1 MPVQKISKGLLAAML
16 LLILGLFVANAFS
29 VAGAAIAVLLLLGL
43 VALWQGIPRLPVKTV
58 KIAAAVLLVLYAI
71 LLLAAGFLLAVEPA
85 WDFGRVYAG
94 ALDIAENGAVTYTL
108 EYFLESNNNFFVT
121 YLLAYWFKI
130 ASVFGLAPLYAGILL
145 NCVAIWVSVAVL
157 FWVVCKEWDLH
168 HGLLFLVFCLGFLP
182 LYTYAPIFY
191 TDTLSLPFVSIG
203 VWLWQKIREKSNLGW
218 LLLLG
223 VNGFVGYQL
232 KASVGILYVAM
243 LLFSLARPTRAKCLR
258 LLIVALTMV
267 LLAVG
272 YSGLLKATKVIDLTE
287 IDRYRLPYEHYVMM
301 GLAGTGGYNSS
312 DHELSTSIEDL
323 QTRKETNVAEIKA
336 RLADYG
342 VGGYLAFL
350 AGKIEYTW
358 LDGTYYAPWKLSIDP
373 LQTNDLSAFF
383 RIDGQHYNVYNTLA
397 QGGQI
402 AMLLLMLFAALW
414 YTAQSLPSFVAS
426 LLQKKKTQAA
436 AISTAATSEQATVMP
451 HKLRFGVVTSGE
463 ALIGLLALS
472 VFGLFFF
479 LLIWE
484 TRSRYLVNFT
494 PVFLLLAQNG
504 LAQIRLP
511 RRQVAP
517 QAQKQSEPV

>member
-16 LLILGLFVANAFS
+16 LLILGLFAANAFS
-29 VAGAAIAVLLLLGL
+29 VAGAAIAALLLLGL
-43 VALWQGIPRLPVKTV
+43 VALWQGIQRLSVKTV
-58 KIAAAVLLVLYAI
+58 KIVAAVSLALYFV
-71 LLLAAGFLLAVEPA
+71 LLLAAGILLAVEPS

-108 EYFLESNNNFFVT
+108 AYFLESNNNFFVA

-130 ASVFGLAPLYAGILL
+130 ASVLGLAPLYAGILL
-145 NCVAIWVSVAVL
+145 NCAAIWVSVAVL
-157 FWVVCKEWDLH
+157 FWVVCKEWGLH
-168 HGLLFLVFCLGFLP
+168 RGLLFLVFCLGFFP

-203 VWLWQKIREKSNLGW
+203 IWLWQTIRVKSNLGW

-243 LLFSLARPTRAKCLR
+243 LLFTLARPTRKKCLR

-373 LQTNDLSAFF
+373 LRTNALAAFF
-383 RIDGQHYNVYNTLA
+383 RIDGQQYSYYETLA

-402 AMLLLMLFAALW
+402 AMLCLMLLAVLW
-414 YTAQSLPSFVAS
+414 QAVCALPSCVAG
-426 LLQKKKTQAA
+426 LLQKKKSKTADVSVPA
-436 AISTAATSEQATVMP
+436 EPAATKQ
-451 HKLRFGVVTSGE
+451 HKLRSGKAASGE

-504 LAQIRLP
+504 LAQIHLP
-511 RRQVAP
+511 RK
-517 QAQKQSEPV
+517 QAAQQTKKQAEPA